1 MKNIFILL
9 TIYFIS
15 IGTIAQAKITEEV
28 KENIQ
33 ARVKA
38 GENVG
43 VVIAFIEDES
53 VDYYSYGTIDLR
65 HNIPVDK
72 QSIFEI
78 GSISKVFTCTML
90 ADEVLKGSMKLSDPI
105 SKYLPEGVTAPKIN
119 GRVIT
124 LQDLATHTSGLPR
137 MPDNFNPADPSNPYI
152 DYTPKLMYEF
162 LSNHELIRDIGSEY
176 EYSNF
181 GMGLLGHILELHTGK
196 SYEDLL
202 IEKITSVCN
211 MPNTRLVLTDYMKE
225 HLAKPHS
232 QGVEVS
238 NWDLTGLAGAGGIRS
253 NTEDMV
259 NFIKANM
266 GVTKLNIYEAMVL
279 SQKVAYEKEND
290 QFKIGLGW
298 HYAQNGDDTII
309 WHNGATGGYK
319 SFTGFVKGTSK
330 GVVVLANSDGD
341 IGRLGMKLLG
351 DPRPLEVP
359 KPSIATVVNK
369 EINENGIESGIALYS
384 QLKNEMFEKYKFD
397 ETQLNILGYKYLGE
411 EKNDIA
417 LQLFKLNVASFPN
430 ASNPYDSLGEA
441 YLKQGDSALAITNY
455 TKSLELNPAN
465 DNAKETLVK
474 LGVKISDVLPDIIV
488 DKAVLDTYLGK
499 YELAPDFIITVT
511 RVGSQLLAQATG
523 QPQFELFPSA
533 INKFYLKVI
542 DAQVAFNMNSKGG
555 IDSLTLFQNGGEL
568 PGKKIE

>member
-279 SQKVAYEKEND
+279 SQKVVYEKEND
-290 QFKIGLGW
+290 QFKMGLGW

-369 EINENGIESGIALYS
+369 EINENGIESGIALYN
-384 QLKNEMFEKYKFD
+384 QLKNEMFERYKFD

-488 DKAVLDTYLGK
+488 DEAVLDTYLGK